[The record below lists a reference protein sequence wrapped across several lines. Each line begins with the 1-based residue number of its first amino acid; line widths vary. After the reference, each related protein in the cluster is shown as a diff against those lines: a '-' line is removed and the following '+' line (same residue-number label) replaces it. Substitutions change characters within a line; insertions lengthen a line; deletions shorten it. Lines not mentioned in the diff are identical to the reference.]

1 LTAVFGLAGSG
12 ALDSTHGLFD
22 TVGGE
27 RGMEGFG
34 ACFEGLEDPRTGNAG
49 RHELLEILMI
59 ALCTVLC
66 GGQTAM
72 AEFAEDKE
80 EFLRGFLNL
89 EHGPPSHDTFSRVLR
104 LLDPD
109 QFRAC
114 FQRFMARFAETAQ
127 GVVAIDGKVLRRS
140 FDSASGKS
148 ALHMVTAWGSAS
160 SWRRSPPLR
169 NPMKSPPAAGD
180 VVAQGNDRDRRCP
193 QLSA

>member
-1 LTAVFGLAGSG
+1 M
-12 ALDSTHGLFD
+12 D
-22 TVGGE
+22 
-27 RGMEGFG
+27 GFI
-34 ACFEGLEDPRTGNAG
+34 ACFDGLDDPRTGNAG
-49 RHELLEILMI
+49 RHDLLEILMI

-66 GGQTAM
+66 GGQSAM

-80 EFLRGFLNL
+80 AFLRGFLTL

-114 FQRFMARFAETAQ
+114 FQRFMARFAEAAQ
-127 GVVAIDGKVLRRS
+127 GAIDGCAAPSIPPAASRRCIWS
-140 FDSASGKS
+140 PPGA
-148 ALHMVTAWGSAS
+148 AISAS
-160 SWRRSPPLR
+160 SWRRSPPTR

-180 VVAQGNDRDRRCP
+180 AVAEGNDRDRRRP

>member
-1 LTAVFGLAGSG
+1 VLASPVEVNTSNTAYVPTLSNWY
-12 ALDSTHGLFD
+12 
-22 TVGGE
+22 
-27 RGMEGFG
+27 
-34 ACFEGLEDPRTGNAG
+34 NAG

-66 GGQTAM
+66 GGQTAVDM
-72 AEFAEDKE
+72 AEFAEDKG

-104 LLDPD
+104 LIDPN
-109 QFRAC
+109 QFRGC

-140 FDSASGKS
+140 FDTASGKS
-148 ALHMVTAWGSAS
+148 ALHRVTAWGSAS
-160 SWRRSPPLR
+160 SWRRSPPTR

-180 VVAQGNDRDRRCP
+180 VVAQGNDRDRRCRH
-193 QLSA
+193 LSA